1 MKQLGK
7 YQAVSSKKAIISL
20 LNTYIAWTKI
30 PKYSPN
36 TEQLPAL
43 VHILQIKKN
52 AIHAVQ
58 KTAICT
64 SVSTHKQPNTYL
76 TVLTAKT

>member
-43 VHILQIKKN
+43 VHILQIKKKM
-52 AIHAVQ
+52 Q
-58 KTAICT
+58 YMQFK
-64 SVSTHKQPNTYL
+64 KQQSAL
-76 TVLTAKT
+76 L

>member
-1 MKQLGK
+1 MNTHSPITEESLLTQAMKQLGK

-43 VHILQIKKN
+43 VHILQIKKKM
-52 AIHAVQ
+52 Q
-58 KTAICT
+58 YMQFK
-64 SVSTHKQPNTYL
+64 KQQSAL
-76 TVLTAKT
+76 L